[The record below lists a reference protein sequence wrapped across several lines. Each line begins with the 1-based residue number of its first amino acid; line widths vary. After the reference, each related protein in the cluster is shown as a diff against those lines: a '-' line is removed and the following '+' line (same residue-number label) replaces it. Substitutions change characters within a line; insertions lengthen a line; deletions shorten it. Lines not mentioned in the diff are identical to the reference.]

1 MPYIYNVK
9 KQNHH
14 WKNIL
19 QQVIFATACVVLV
32 CGLSYFF
39 KDWIGYKVV
48 ALLLLMTCSLLAL
61 VLDFIPVII
70 ATTLSAFGWNFFF
83 IPPVFTF
90 HIGNAEDF
98 MLFLMYFFVA
108 LLHAVLH
115 FKIRKEQRK
124 VREKENKE
132 KQLAFHQH
140 ILNSLSHELR
150 TPIATIIGSVD
161 VLQDSTTNIQQ
172 EDRNSLLHEI
182 QIAGL
187 RLDRQVENL
196 LNSSRLQANQ
206 LQVSLDWCD
215 PNELLLQTIDLLPPH
230 EQNILFHPEDLAP
243 LVKTDRFLVEQI
255 VINLLHNAIVHT
267 ASTCE
272 ISLSSIVQNESWK
285 LSISDNGTGIP
296 AKQLETIFETF
307 QRLPSSKPGGTGLGL
322 SIVKGFT
329 EILNGAVVATNAK
342 NGGLEI
348 SVTLPITTTYMNQL
362 KHE

>member
-1 MPYIYNVK
+1 MVS
-9 KQNHH
+9 
-14 WKNIL
+14 
-19 QQVIFATACVVLV
+19 
-32 CGLSYFF
+32 GLSYFF
-39 KDWIGYKVV
+39 KDWMGYKVA

-70 ATTLSAFGWNFFF
+70 ATTLSAFGWNYFF

-90 HIGNAEDF
+90 HIGNTEDF

-115 FKIRKEQRK
+115 YKIRKEQRK
-124 VREKENKE
+124 VREKEFKE
-132 KQLAFHQH
+132 KQLKYHQN

-161 VLQDSTTNIQQ
+161 LLLEAFEKLQPS
-172 EDRNSLLHEI
+172 DRMSLLQEI
-182 QIAGL
+182 QGAGF

-206 LQVSLDWCD
+206 LQENKDWCD
-215 PNELLLQTIDLLPPH
+215 PNELIFQTLGLLKSH
-230 EQNILFHPEDLAP
+230 EQNIRFLPEEQSP

-255 VINLLHNAIVHT
+255 LMNLLHNAIVHT
-267 ASTCE
+267 PASSE
-272 ISLSSIVQNESWK
+272 
-285 LSISDNGTGIP
+285 LSITSRFEKGYWQLEVIDNGPGIP
-296 AKQLETIFETF
+296 TEMLGTIFDSF
-307 QRLPSSKPGGTGLGL
+307 HRLPSSKAGGTGLGL

-329 EILNGAVVATNAK
+329 EVLNGQVTAK
-342 NGGLEI
+342 NHEKGGLM
-348 SVTLPITTTYMNQL
+348 VTVQLPVDINYMNQL